1 MVRESES
8 MKEIT
13 NDAKKI
19 EELIEISKVI
29 KDLRKF
35 GDSSEIKV
43 IIEQSIKEKIESVI
57 TR

>member
-1 MVRESES
+1 